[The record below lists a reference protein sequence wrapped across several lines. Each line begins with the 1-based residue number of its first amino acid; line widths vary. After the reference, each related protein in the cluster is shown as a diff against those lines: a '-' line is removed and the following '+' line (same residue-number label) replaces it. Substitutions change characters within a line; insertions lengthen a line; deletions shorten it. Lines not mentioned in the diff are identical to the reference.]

1 MVRFNSTREKSAVGT
16 AQPAVPGTTDGGGKP
31 VIRKTRRPLTR
42 DQWLLVLLGLPGGL
56 ALIAFHYVPL
66 LGNVIAFKDYQPY
79 LTIGESDWVGWSNFS
94 FLWDGNPEFMNA
106 LWNTVILTIIQTVLI
121 FPIPLALAL
130 VLNSLAGERLKRTL
144 QSILYMPHFLSWVIV
159 VALFQQMLGNA
170 GMLNTFLVQND
181 LPIVQIIGAPDLFK
195 ALITTQ
201 AIWKD
206 AGWGTILFLAAIS
219 RIDQEQYEAAA
230 VDGAGSWKR
239 LWHITL
245 PALKGL
251 IILLL
256 ILRLGSSLS
265 VGFEQI
271 LLQQGPVGLQAS
283 EVLDTWVYNNG
294 ILGGEWGTSA
304 AAGLI
309 KGIVGLLLVVGANKL
324 AHAFGERGVYQ
335 K

>member
-1 MVRFNSTREKSAVGT
+1 MVRFNSTREKTAGVTASADPTVSKSS
-16 AQPAVPGTTDGGGKP
+16 VPVTRKP
-31 VIRKTRRPLTR
+31 RRRLSR
-42 DQWLLVLLGLPGGL
+42 DKLLLVALGLPGAI
-56 ALIAFHYVPL
+56 ALVGFHYVPL
-66 LGNVIAFKDYQPY
+66 LGNVIAFQDYQPY
-79 LTIGESDWVGWSNFS
+79 LGITEADWVGFSNFS
-94 FLWDGNPEFMNA
+94 FLWDGNPEFRNA

-121 FPIPLALAL
+121 FPVPLALAL

-144 QSILYMPHFLSWVIV
+144 QSILYLPHFLSWVIV

-170 GMLNTFLVQND
+170 GMLNTFLVQHD
-181 LPIVQIIGAPDLFK
+181 FPIVQIIGAPELFK
-195 ALITTQ
+195 ALVTSQ

-230 VDGAGSWKR
+230 VDGANARQR
-239 LWHITL
+239 LWSITL

-294 ILGGEWGTSA
+294 ILGGNWGTSA

-309 KGIVGLLLVVGANKL
+309 KGLVGVVLVIGANKL
-324 AHAFGERGVYQ
+324 AHLFGERGVYE